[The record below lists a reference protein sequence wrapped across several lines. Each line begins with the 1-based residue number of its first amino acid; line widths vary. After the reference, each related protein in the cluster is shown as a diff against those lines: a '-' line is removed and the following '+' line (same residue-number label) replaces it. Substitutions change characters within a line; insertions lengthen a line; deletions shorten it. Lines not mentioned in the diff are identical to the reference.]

1 MLPIKSFL
9 WLVECLP
16 GLTPSCWST
25 IPTTQAPQPLEKP
38 LHMVEATGI
47 VRLWLQ
53 IQLPLWKQCCS
64 QGPLQLL
71 GACCPPSRLGE
82 LLPQSGGCSW
92 RHCHVHSF
100 FPVQVCPLS
109 SSPKLGH
116 TFPSQEIGIFQ
127 GCDRLWL
134 CIKEN
139 RSIRGMQYVHTSNGC
154 VGSCLMLCPP
164 PQLSSTARWQM
175 LLPPRQH
182 CVLF

>member
-1 MLPIKSFL
+1 MKS
-9 WLVECLP
+9 LP

-64 QGPLQLL
+64 QTPLQLL

-109 SSPKLGH
+109 KVRSHLPQVKKLGY
-116 TFPSQEIGIFQ
+116 SRAVIGF
-127 GCDRLWL
+127 GFVSRRTGPLEVCSM
-134 CIKEN
+134 CIP
-139 RSIRGMQYVHTSNGC
+139 
-154 VGSCLMLCPP
+154 LM
-164 PQLSSTARWQM
+164 A
-175 LLPPRQH
+175 
-182 CVLF
+182 VLAPA